1 MFQLKTIAKSTA
13 LKQEVSTLVK
23 AATVGSIQ
31 QQPLR
36 NSSSSQ
42 HQIPDRLKDVATAA
56 NPRFF
61 DMVEYFFHRA
71 CQIGEEK
78 MVDSIKGRASLEE
91 KQKKVKG
98 ILMLMQ
104 PCDHIIEI
112 AFPLRRDSGDYELI
126 TGYRA
131 QHCTH
136 RTPTKGG
143 IRFSLDVSR
152 DEVKALSAL
161 MTFKCA
167 CVDVPFGGAKAGVK
181 IDPKQYSEHELEK
194 ITRRFALELAKKGF
208 IGPGIDVPAPD
219 MGTGEREMSWIAD
232 TYAKTIGHLDIN
244 AHACVTGKP
253 INQGGIHGRVSAT
266 GRGVFHGLANFISEA
281 NYMAMIGTTP
291 GWGGKTFIVQ
301 GFGNVGL
308 HSCRYLCRAGATCI
322 GIIEHDGSIYNPE
335 GIDPKALEDYKN
347 ENGTIVGFPGAK
359 AYEGE
364 NLMYEQCDILIP
376 AAVEKV
382 ITSDNAGRINAKIIA
397 EAANGPTTPAAD
409 KILID
414 RNILVIPDLYI
425 NAGGVTV
432 SFFEWLKNLNH
443 VSYGRL
449 TFKYERESNYH
460 LLASIQES
468 LERSINEKQSVQAS
482 LERRFGNVG
491 GKIPV
496 TPSEAFQ
503 KRISGASEKDIVHS
517 GLDYT
522 MERSA
527 RAIMKTAM
535 KYNLGLDL
543 RSAAYVNSIEKIFET
558 YRDAGLAF

>member
-1 MFQLKTIAKSTA
+1 MFHVRRLARSSIA
-13 LKQEVSTLVK
+13 LKQVPSNDIIRNTLIRVVP
-23 AATVGSIQ
+23 AFQTRGYAD
-31 QQPLR
+31 
-36 NSSSSQ
+36 
-42 HQIPDRLKDVATAA
+42 HQIPDRLKNIPEDA
-56 NPRFF
+56 NPKFF

-71 CQIGEEK
+71 CQIVEDKLVEDIGKRSRMSVEERK
-78 MVDSIKGRASLEE
+78 
-91 KQKKVKG
+91 KKVKG
-98 ILMLMQ
+98 ILMLME
-104 PCDHIIEI
+104 PCDHILQTT
-112 AFPLRRDSGDYELI
+112 FPVRRDSGDYEMI

-131 QHCTH
+131 QHSTH
-136 RTPTKGG
+136 RVPCKGG
-143 IRFSLDVSR
+143 IRFSMDVSR

-167 CVDVPFGGAKAGVK
+167 CVDVPFGGAKAGIK
-181 IDPKQYSEHELEK
+181 INPKQYSEHELEK
-194 ITRRFALELAKKGF
+194 ITRRFTLELAKKGF
-208 IGPGIDVPAPD
+208 IGPGLDVPAPD

-253 INQGGIHGRVSAT
+253 INQGGIHGRISAT
-266 GRGVFHGLANFISEA
+266 GRGVFHGLENFIKES
-281 NYMAMIGTTP
+281 NYMKMIGSTP
-291 GWGGKTFIVQ
+291 GWEGKSFIIQ

-308 HSCRYLCRAGATCI
+308 HSMRYLHRAGASCI
-322 GIIEHDGSIYNPE
+322 GVIEHDGSIYNPN
-335 GIDPKALEDYKN
+335 GIDPKHLEDYRI
-347 ENGTIVGFPGAK
+347 ENGTVVGFPGAEEYK
-359 AYEGE
+359 GD
-364 NLMYEQCDILIP
+364 NLMYEPCDIFIP

-382 ITSDNAGRINAKIIA
+382 ITKDNACNIQAKIIA

-409 KILID
+409 KILIE

-460 LLASIQES
+460 LLESVQES
-468 LERSINEKQSVQAS
+468 LERKFKSQ
-482 LERRFGNVG
+482 
-491 GKIPV
+491 IPV

-527 RAIMKTAM
+527 RAIMKTAQRF
-535 KYNLGLDL
+535 NLGLDL
-543 RSAAYVNSIEKIFET
+543 RTAAYANSIEKIFTT
-558 YRDAGLAF
+558 YSEAGLAF